1 MFILTETNSIASR
14 FVTELRDVTVQT
26 DSMRFRRNM
35 ERIGEVLAYE
45 ISKTFD
51 FSAETIQTP
60 LAPLAV
66 QQPEK
71 PVLATVLRAGLPL
84 YQGFLNYFDG
94 AESAF
99 IGAYRAAHKED
110 NSFDVAMEYLAA
122 PSLEGKTLIIIDPM
136 LATGKSLVLSY
147 QSLLKAGKPKAV
159 HIAAAIGSRA
169 GVEYLLANIP
179 NATLWIGAVDES
191 LNDHFYIVP
200 GLGDAGDLAYGA
212 KL

>member
-45 ISKTFD
+45 ISKTLD

-60 LAPLAV
+60 LAPIAV

-110 NSFDVAMEYLAA
+110 HSFEVAMEYLAA

-147 QSLLKAGKPKAV
+147 KSLLNAGTPKAV

-169 GVEYLLANIP
+169 GVDYLLANIP
-179 NATLWIGAVDES
+179 NAKLWIGAVDES

-200 GLGDAGDLAYGA
+200 GLGDAGDLAYGS

>member
-179 NATLWIGAVDES
+179 NVTLWIGAVDES